1 METVSFSYDGT
12 TMTVE
17 QQINTSIKK
26 VRLVIHNI
34 NFGDGTKYP
43 NDSTVAS
50 SFLSTSSGISS
61 LDKVVS
67 LTYSV
72 YYSGVGKM
80 DYPFNLVYDY
90 ENRTFYMP
98 KNDNGKITAF
108 YNLVS
113 YSINNNIA
121 WDY

>member
-1 METVSFSYDGT
+1 METVSFPYDGT

-26 VRLVIHNI
+26 VRLVIHSI

-50 SFLSTSSGISS
+50 SFLTTSSGISS
-61 LDKVVS
+61 LNQVVS

-72 YYSGVGKM
+72 YYSGRGKM
-80 DYPFNLVYDY
+80 NY
-90 ENRTFYMP
+90 TFYLSYSYQSRKFMMTR
-98 KNDNGKITAF
+98 NDGGNITTF

-113 YSINNNIA
+113 HSINNNIA

>member
-1 METVSFSYDGT
+1 METVSFPYDGT

-26 VRLVIHNI
+26 VRLVIHSI

-43 NDSTVAS
+43 NSSTIAS
-50 SFLSTSSGISS
+50 SFLSTPSTSISN
-61 LDKVVS
+61 VAS

-72 YYSGVGKM
+72 YYSGVGQM
-80 DYPFNLVYDY
+80 NY
-90 ENRTFYMP
+90 TFYLTYFTQDRKFVMP
-98 KNDNGKITAF
+98 RNDNGKITAF

>member
-1 METVSFSYDGT
+1 METVSFAYDGT
-12 TMTVE
+12 KMTVE

-26 VRLVIHNI
+26 VRLVIHSI

-43 NDSTVAS
+43 NSSTIAS

-61 LDKVVS
+61 LSQVVS

-72 YYSGVGKM
+72 YYSGSGRM
-80 DYPFNLVYDY
+80 NYPFYLAYMY
-90 ENRTFYMP
+90 EDRKFVMP
-98 KNDNGKITAF
+98 RNDNGKITAF

>member
-1 METVSFSYDGT
+1 METVSFAYDGT
-12 TMTVE
+12 KMTVE

-26 VRLVIHNI
+26 VRLVIHSI

-43 NDSTVAS
+43 NDSTIAS

-61 LDKVVS
+61 LSKVVS

-80 DYPFNLVYDY
+80 NYPFDLGYD
-90 ENRTFYMP
+90 NRDRKFYMAR
-98 KNDNGKITAF
+98 NDGGSITAF

>member
-1 METVSFSYDGT
+1 
-12 TMTVE
+12 MTVE

-26 VRLVIHNI
+26 VRLVIHSI

-50 SFLSTSSGISS
+50 SFLSTSSGIQS
-61 LDKVVS
+61 LNQVVS

-72 YYSGVGKM
+72 YYSGAGKM
-80 DYPFNLVYDY
+80 NY
-90 ENRTFYMP
+90 TFYLGYDNQGRKFYMAR
-98 KNDNGKITAF
+98 NDGGQITTF